1 MMQLATSVPKKETCK
16 MIDTNIS
23 AKSNRTL
30 SIFDFG
36 NRVTDKKARE
46 DYATQMVT
54 ILRTKQG
61 KNKKTLKCYL
71 GFSHYDKH
79 LFRPLI
85 LTATNFTAPE
95 FFINDQLETGHHSNF
110 ATTPLRQ
117 YRIKDYHSDREIA
130 QNILAKYDQWL
141 KTKTNKLKRKVKAKD
156 FSYLI
161 LGAETVSNCMAWQNE
176 TAFTGANMFSLEEL
190 IAFISNNFIACA
202 INIDQNHYTMPIHV
216 GAHLINIIK
225 ATGGMVNFAKLI
237 LGQPNLTAILNND
250 SAFKLLFFLIENS
263 KIEEL
268 MQKPAGQVF
277 LHRILQASKEKVLNS
292 KPPFCLG
299 NQVDVK
305 RYNIATE
312 TLFKLEDV
320 THYDIGMYPFSMMLS
335 NLLNYQVNQLNHDNL
350 LQISYRRTFTLKNDT
365 DLKQLLKIMVRS
377 HILKSNDV
385 VFFYVKNLKL
395 DFNQQKDL
403 VLKHLTQLRNKKNEL
418 NSDET
423 KELVLLT
430 ALEEKCFNSAAFLD
444 YNIHD

>member
-1 MMQLATSVPKKETCK
+1 

-30 SIFDFG
+30 SVFDFN
-36 NRVTDKKARE
+36 NRITDKKARE

-85 LTATNFTAPE
+85 LNANNFTSTE

-161 LGAETVSNCMAWQNE
+161 LGAETVSNCLEWQKE
-176 TAFTGANMFSLEEL
+176 TAFTGANMFNLEEL
-190 IAFISNNFIACA
+190 ITFISNNFIACA
-202 INIDQNHYTMPIHV
+202 INIDQNHYTTPIHV

-225 ATGGMVNFAKLI
+225 ATGGMTNFAKLI
-237 LGQPNLTAILNND
+237 LGQPNLTGILNND

-292 KPPFCLG
+292 KPPFTLG

-305 RYNIATE
+305 RYNITTE

-320 THYDIGMYPFSMMLS
+320 THYDIGTYSFSMMLS

-350 LQISYRRTFTLKNDT
+350 LQISYRRTFTLKNET

-385 VFFYVKNLKL
+385 VFSYVKNLKL
-395 DFNQQKDL
+395 DFNQQKGL

-430 ALEEKCFNSAAFLD
+430 ALEQKCFNSAAFSD

>member
-1 MMQLATSVPKKETCK
+1 MHKKETCK

-30 SIFDFG
+30 PVFDFN
-36 NRVTDKKARE
+36 NRITDKKARE
-46 DYATQMVT
+46 DYVTQMVT

-61 KNKKTLKCYL
+61 KNKKTIKCYL

-85 LTATNFTAPE
+85 LNVNNFTAPE

-320 THYDIGMYPFSMMLS
+320 THYDIGTYPFSMMLS

-350 LQISYRRTFTLKNDT
+350 LQISYRRTFTLKNET

-395 DFNQQKDL
+395 DFNQQKGL

-430 ALEEKCFNSAAFLD
+430 ALEEKCFNSAAFSD

>member
-1 MMQLATSVPKKETCK
+1 MMQLATNVPKKETCK

-36 NRVTDKKARE
+36 NRVVDRKARE

-61 KNKKTLKCYL
+61 KNKKTIKCYL

-85 LTATNFTAPE
+85 LNVNNFTAPE

-161 LGAETVSNCMAWQNE
+161 LGAETVSNCIAWQKE
-176 TAFTGANMFSLEEL
+176 TAFTGANMFNLEEL
-190 IAFISNNFIACA
+190 ITFISNNFIACA
-202 INIDQNHYTMPIHV
+202 INIDQNHYTTPIHV
-216 GAHLINIIK
+216 GTHLINIIK
-225 ATGGMVNFAKLI
+225 ATGGMTHFTKLI

-263 KIEEL
+263 KVKEL

-277 LHRILQASKEKVLNS
+277 LRKILQTSKERVFNS
-292 KPPFCLG
+292 KPPFTLG
-299 NQVDVK
+299 KQVDVK

-320 THYDIGMYPFSMMLS
+320 IHYDIGTYSFSMMLS

-350 LQISYRRTFTLKNDT
+350 LQISYRRTFTLENEA
-365 DLKQLLKIMVRS
+365 DLKQLLQIIAQA
-377 HILKSNDV
+377 HILESNDV
-385 VFFYVKNLKL
+385 ITTYVNDLKL
-395 DFNQQKDL
+395 NFNQQENL
-403 VLKHLTQLRNKKNEL
+403 VFKYLAQLRNKMNEL

-430 ALEEKCFNSAAFLD
+430 ALKQKCFNSATF
-444 YNIHD
+444 

>member
-1 MMQLATSVPKKETCK
+1 MHKKETFQ
-16 MIDTNIS
+16 MLDTDIN
-23 AKSNRTL
+23 AASNRTL
-30 SIFDFG
+30 PVFDFN
-36 NRVTDKKARE
+36 NRVIDRKARE

-61 KNKKTLKCYL
+61 RGKRNIKCYL

-85 LTATNFTAPE
+85 LNVNNFTAPE

-117 YRIKDYHSDREIA
+117 YRVKDYHSDREIA

-161 LGAETVSNCMAWQNE
+161 LGAETVSNCIAWQNE
-176 TAFTGANMFSLEEL
+176 TAFAGANMFSLKEL
-190 IAFISNNFIACA
+190 IAFISNNFITCA
-202 INIDQNHYTMPIHV
+202 INIDQNHYTTPIHV
-216 GAHLINIIK
+216 GAHLLNIIK
-225 ATGGMVNFAKLI
+225 ATGGMANFAKLI
-237 LGQPNLTAILNND
+237 VGQPNLTAILNND

-263 KIEEL
+263 KVKEL

-277 LHRILQASKEKVLNS
+277 LRKILQVSKEKVLNS
-292 KPPFCLG
+292 KPPFYLG
-299 NQVDVK
+299 NKADVK

-312 TLFKLEDV
+312 TLFKIEDV
-320 THYDIGMYPFSMMLS
+320 THYDIGTYPFSMMLS
-335 NLLNYQVNQLNHDNL
+335 NLLHYQLNQLNHDNL
-350 LQISYRRTFTLKNDT
+350 LQISYRRTFTLQNEA
-365 DLKQLLKIMVRS
+365 DLKLLLQIIAQA
-377 HILKSNDV
+377 HILESNDV
-385 VFFYVKNLKL
+385 ITTYVNDLKL
-395 DFNQQKDL
+395 DFNQQENL
-403 VLKHLTQLRNKKNEL
+403 VFKYLAQLRNKMNEL

-430 ALEEKCFNSAAFLD
+430 ALKQKCFNSATF
-444 YNIHD
+444 

>member
-1 MMQLATSVPKKETCK
+1 MIQLAKSVPKKETCK
-16 MIDTNIS
+16 MLDTNINTES
-23 AKSNRTL
+23 KRTL
-30 SIFDFG
+30 PIFDFG

-85 LTATNFTAPE
+85 LTATNFTAPK

-117 YRIKDYHSDREIA
+117 YRIKNCHSDREIA

-161 LGAETVSNCMAWQNE
+161 LGAETVSNCIAWQNE
-176 TAFTGANMFSLEEL
+176 TAFAGANMFSLQEL
-190 IAFISNNFIACA
+190 IAFISNNFITCA
-202 INIDQNHYTMPIHV
+202 INIDQNHYTTPIHV
-216 GAHLINIIK
+216 GAHLLNIIK

-237 LGQPNLTAILNND
+237 IGQSNLTAILNND

-263 KIEEL
+263 KVKEL
-268 MQKPAGQVF
+268 MQTPAGQVF
-277 LHRILQASKEKVLNS
+277 LRKILQVSKEKVLNS
-292 KPPFCLG
+292 KPPFYLG
-299 NQVDVK
+299 NKVDVK

-320 THYDIGMYPFSMMLS
+320 THYDIGTYPFSMMLS
-335 NLLNYQVNQLNHDNL
+335 NLLHYQLNQLNHDNL
-350 LQISYRRTFTLKNDT
+350 LQISYRRTFTLQNET
-365 DLKQLLKIMVRS
+365 DLKQLLKIMARS
-377 HILKSNDV
+377 HILKSNDDV
-385 VFFYVKNLKL
+385 VSYVKSLKL
-395 DFNQQKDL
+395 DFNQQKGL
-403 VLKHLTQLRNKKNEL
+403 VLKYLTQLRNKKTKL
-418 NSDET
+418 NGDEI
-423 KELVLLT
+423 KELVLLN
-430 ALEEKCFNSAAFLD
+430 ALQ
-444 YNIHD
+444 

>member
-1 MMQLATSVPKKETCK
+1 MRKKEIFQ
-16 MIDTNIS
+16 MLDTDIN
-23 AKSNRTL
+23 ATSNRTL
-30 SIFDFG
+30 PVFDFN
-36 NRVTDKKARE
+36 NRVIDRKARE

-61 KNKKTLKCYL
+61 RDKKTLKCYL

-79 LFRPLI
+79 LFHPLI

-95 FFINDQLETGHHSNF
+95 FFINDQLETGHNSNF

-161 LGAETVSNCMAWQNE
+161 LGAETVSNCIAWQNE
-176 TAFTGANMFSLEEL
+176 TAFTGANMFSLKEL
-190 IAFISNNFIACA
+190 ISFISNNFIACA

-216 GAHLINIIK
+216 DTHLINIIK
-225 ATGGMVNFAKLI
+225 ATGGMVNFAELI

-263 KIEEL
+263 KVKEL

-277 LHRILQASKEKVLNS
+277 LRKILQASKERVLNS
-292 KPPFCLG
+292 RPPFCLG

-305 RYNIATE
+305 QYNIATE

-320 THYDIGMYPFSMMLS
+320 THYDIGTYPFSMMLS
-335 NLLNYQVNQLNHDNL
+335 NLLHYQVNQLNHDNL
-350 LQISYRRTFTLKNDT
+350 LQISYRRTFTLENEA
-365 DLKQLLKIMVRS
+365 DLKQLLQIIAQA
-377 HILKSNDV
+377 HILESNDV
-385 VFFYVKNLKL
+385 ITTYVNDLKL
-395 DFNQQKDL
+395 DFNQQENL
-403 VLKHLTQLRNKKNEL
+403 VFKYLAQLRNKMNEL

-430 ALEEKCFNSAAFLD
+430 ALKQKCFNSATF
-444 YNIHD
+444 

>member
-1 MMQLATSVPKKETCK
+1 MHKKETFQ
-16 MIDTNIS
+16 MLDTDIN
-23 AKSNRTL
+23 ATSNRTL
-30 SIFDFG
+30 PVFDFN
-36 NRVTDKKARE
+36 NRITDKKARE

-61 KNKKTLKCYL
+61 KNKKTIKCYL

-85 LTATNFTAPE
+85 LNVNNFTAPE

-161 LGAETVSNCMAWQNE
+161 LGAETVSNCIAWQNE
-176 TAFTGANMFSLEEL
+176 TAFTGANMFSLKEL
-190 IAFISNNFIACA
+190 ITFISNNFIACA

-225 ATGGMVNFAKLI
+225 ATGGMANFAKLI
-237 LGQPNLTAILNND
+237 LGQPNLVAILNND

-263 KIEEL
+263 KIKEL
-268 MQKPAGQVF
+268 MQKPTGQVF
-277 LHRILQASKEKVLNS
+277 LRKMLQASKEKVLNS
-292 KPPFCLG
+292 KPPFSLG
-299 NQVDVK
+299 NQVDIK

-320 THYDIGMYPFSMMLS
+320 THYDIGTYPFSMMLS
-335 NLLNYQVNQLNHDNL
+335 NLLHYQVNQLNHDNL
-350 LQISYRRTFTLKNDT
+350 LQISYRRTFTLKNET
-365 DLKQLLKIMVRS
+365 DLKQLLQIMARS
-377 HILKSNDV
+377 HILESNDI
-385 VFFYVKNLKL
+385 VFSYVKNLKL
-395 DFNQQKDL
+395 NFNQQENL
-403 VLKHLTQLRNKKNEL
+403 VFKYLAQLRNKMNEL

-430 ALEEKCFNSAAFLD
+430 ALKQKCFNSATF
-444 YNIHD
+444 

>member
-1 MMQLATSVPKKETCK
+1 MMQLATNVPKKETCK

-36 NRVTDKKARE
+36 NRVVDRKARE

-61 KNKKTLKCYL
+61 KNKKTIKCYL

-85 LTATNFTAPE
+85 LNVNNFTTPE
-95 FFINDQLETGHHSNF
+95 FFINDKLETGHHSNF

-161 LGAETVSNCMAWQNE
+161 LGAETVSNCIAWQKE
-176 TAFTGANMFSLEEL
+176 TAFTGANMFNLEEL
-190 IAFISNNFIACA
+190 ITFISNNFIACA
-202 INIDQNHYTMPIHV
+202 INIDQNHYTTPIHV
-216 GAHLINIIK
+216 GTHLINIIK
-225 ATGGMVNFAKLI
+225 ATGGMTHFTKLI

-263 KIEEL
+263 KVKEL
-268 MQKPAGQVF
+268 MQKPTGQVF
-277 LHRILQASKEKVLNS
+277 LRKILQTSKERVFNS
-292 KPPFCLG
+292 KPPFTLG
-299 NQVDVK
+299 KQVDVK

-320 THYDIGMYPFSMMLS
+320 IHYDIGTYSFSMMLS

-350 LQISYRRTFTLKNDT
+350 LQISYRRTFTLENEA
-365 DLKQLLKIMVRS
+365 DLKQLLQIIAQA
-377 HILKSNDV
+377 HILESNDV
-385 VFFYVKNLKL
+385 ITTYVNDLKL
-395 DFNQQKDL
+395 NFNQQENL
-403 VLKHLTQLRNKKNEL
+403 VFKYLAQLRNKMNEL

-430 ALEEKCFNSAAFLD
+430 ALKQKCFNSATF
-444 YNIHD
+444 